1 MSIDLLGIAAA
12 LRSASYGLDRFNGV
26 LPAAYFVLA
35 RRFASDAQNRRWATY
50 SWMTGAL
57 ILLISVLSTFLLP
70 IAEYAGLPVVDGLIQ
85 RLEMSI
91 GWVWLALT
99 ALRLLRE
106 PREATSDEAST
117 RIAVANA

>member
-1 MSIDLLGIAAA
+1 
-12 LRSASYGLDRFNGV
+12 V
-26 LPAAYFVLA
+26 LPAACFVLA
-35 RRFASDAQNRRWATY
+35 RRFAADAQNRRWATY

-85 RLEMSI
+85 RLEMSV

-117 RIAVANA
+117 RIAVANASAD